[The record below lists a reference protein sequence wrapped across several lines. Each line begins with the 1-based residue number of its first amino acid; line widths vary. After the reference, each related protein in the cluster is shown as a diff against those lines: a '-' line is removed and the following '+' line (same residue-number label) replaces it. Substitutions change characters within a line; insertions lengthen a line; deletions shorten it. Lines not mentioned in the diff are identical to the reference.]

1 MILRFSPGCR
11 PVSVPQPPLDR
22 HRFLRMAIPFEAGLV
37 PVAVL
42 WAWFWGLSLADWL
55 RQPGRGLLWGIV
67 ATVPPLICLV
77 IVRAIPWKPLRRV
90 GEFLNGV
97 LGPAL
102 AQCTLF
108 ELAVVALLAGLGEEL
123 LFRGALQPVLGLPLA
138 SVLFALAHF
147 ITPTYALLTGLMG
160 LYLGWLAEA
169 SGTLWTPIATHA
181 LYDFIAFLVVIR
193 DVRRSTADRLE
204 PFPPGTPPTA

>member
-1 MILRFSPGCR
+1 M
-11 PVSVPQPPLDR
+11 SVPPTPIDR
-22 HRFLRMAIPFEAGLV
+22 DRFLRLAIPFEAGLV

-42 WAWFWGLSLADWL
+42 GAWFGGNSLADLL
-55 RQPGRGLLWGIV
+55 RTPGPGLLWGLL
-67 ATVPPLICLV
+67 ATIPPLICLV
-77 IVRAIPWKPLRRV
+77 IVRAIPWRPLRRV

-102 AQCTLF
+102 AQCTLL
-108 ELAVVALLAGLGEEL
+108 ELALVALLAGLGEEL

-147 ITPTYALLTGLMG
+147 ITPTYAVLTGLMG
-160 LYLGWLAEA
+160 LYLGWLAEV
-169 SGTLWTPIATHA
+169 SGTLWAPIATHA

-193 DVRRSTADRLE
+193 DVRRRTNGSLAE
-204 PFPPGTPPTA
+204 PVPPSEPPAG

>member
-1 MILRFSPGCR
+1 M
-11 PVSVPQPPLDR
+11 SVPPTPIDR
-22 HRFLRMAIPFEAGLV
+22 DRFLRLAIPFEAGLV

-42 WAWFWGLSLADWL
+42 WAWIWGCSLADAL
-55 RQPGRGLLWGIV
+55 RKPGPGLCWGV
-67 ATVPPLICLV
+67 LATVPPLIGLG
-77 IVRAIPWKPLRRV
+77 IVQAIPWKPLQRV
-90 GEFLNGV
+90 GEFLTRV

-102 AQCTLF
+102 AQCSLL

-138 SVLFALAHF
+138 SVLFALAHS

-169 SGTLWTPIATHA
+169 AGTLWAPIVTHA
-181 LYDFIAFLVVIR
+181 LYDFVAFLVVIR
-193 DVRRSTADRLE
+193 DVRRRTNGSLAA
-204 PFPPGTPPTA
+204 PVPPSDPPAG